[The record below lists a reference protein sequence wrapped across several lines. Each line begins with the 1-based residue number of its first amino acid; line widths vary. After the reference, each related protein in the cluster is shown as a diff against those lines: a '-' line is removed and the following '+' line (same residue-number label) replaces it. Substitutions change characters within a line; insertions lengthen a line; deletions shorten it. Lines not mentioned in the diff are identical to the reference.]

1 MSVASTWSIGV
12 LIWAYLT
19 YAKKGAIAR
28 KDSELSGWEVL
39 SNRKL
44 YWDELYHLL
53 IVRPSEFLGTML
65 NNLVEGKI
73 LNAGIVGLAT
83 LTEKT
88 GTQVRKL
95 QNGLVSSYLL
105 WMVIGLIMLIVFY
118 LINTLNW
125 N

>member
-1 MSVASTWSIGV
+1 MDGK
-12 LIWAYLT
+12 YFLT
-19 YAKKGAIAR
+19 
-28 KDSELSGWEVL
+28 V
-39 SNRKL
+39 N
-44 YWDELYHLL
+44 ELYHLL
-53 IVRPSEFLGTML
+53 IVKPSEFLGTTL

-73 LNAGIVGLAT
+73 LNAGIFGLAL
-83 LTEKT
+83 LTEKA
-88 GTQVRKL
+88 GIQVRKL